1 MDLLSLLLGAGGGA
15 LLTKAL
21 SATREFRPGVAGIAD
36 LLHWDSVLGEGVL
49 QQADGSMLCAW
60 AYRGADMQTATIHER
75 NALARQLNEAL
86 LPLSDGWMFHVD
98 ALRRPARFS
107 EEEGAFPDG
116 LSRLIDEER
125 RLGYPTRFE
134 PTPRTEEGAR
144 AECISQPKTRNGA
157 RSQESRATGFYET
170 HYVLTATYKPPAGVY
185 NQLSRFFVT
194 GRERAATKMDRFLD
208 LFEAQVAEV
217 EMRLGGPLRLRR
229 LPTEALLR
237 HLHTCLT
244 GLRHPVAPPPVNVG
258 LGTYLADQQVFGG
271 FAPRVGDRHVRAV
284 SLHGFPNATSQGVLD
299 RLHNLPAAY
308 RWSTRLIM
316 LSAETASQ
324 LIRTRRHSWFKKR
337 KGLSEALRSFTGQ
350 QVSEEQ
356 RRIEREFFEDESAV
370 RMATDAKEA
379 LTRMQSAQARYCLY
393 TSTFIVM
400 ETEEACAEEIAE
412 EIREV
417 LVEAGFPS
425 RIEDVNALEA
435 YLGSLPGNGTANS
448 RRFAVHTRNVAD
460 LMPATQIWPG
470 AEHNQ
475 SHLFPPKAPALLS
488 AKTDGS
494 TPFRLNL
501 HAQGDVGHTLVI
513 GATGAGKSVLVNTLM
528 AQWLRYEKAQVFLFD
543 LGHSG
548 YLLAKGVG
556 GRHYQL
562 SPDAGAALSLQPL
575 LQVDNEEERAWAAS
589 WIETTIELQG
599 VTPTPARRA
608 EIARAL
614 QLIAANPPR
623 MRTLEELKILVQDE
637 AVAGALGQFVGEGTY
652 AHLLNGSRDALAG
665 DVSATKKGEKETS
678 EKETCEKAECES
690 GFGPSGVVNPAYQVF
705 ELSAVRDLPESV
717 FIPLLLYLFHH
728 VERQLRADRPS
739 VIVLEEVW
747 HALMHSSFSERIKQW
762 LLTLRKR
769 NAAVVMVAHTPAQ
782 IAQLEN
788 REIVIDSC
796 PTKIFLPNPDAVD
809 PEAKILYRTMGLNER
824 EIEAIATA
832 TRKKHYFFKCP
843 VGSRLFDLDLGPLAL
858 QFVAMPTGD
867 VGALRQRVERLENEH
882 GRRWVAH
889 WLREQGLPG
898 WAERFADL
906 ERTPFTDT
914 AEAGLSGAGGEEGR

>member
-1 MDLLSLLLGAGGGA
+1 MDFLSLLLGAGSGA

-36 LLHWDSVLGEGVL
+36 LLHWDSIIGEGAF

-98 ALRRPARFS
+98 AVRRPARIS
-107 EEEGAFPDG
+107 AEEGAFPHG
-116 LSRLIDEER
+116 LSRLIDEECR
-125 RLGYPTRFE
+125 SGYTF
-134 PTPRTEEGAR
+134 
-144 AECISQPKTRNGA
+144 
-157 RSQESRATGFYET
+157 RSESRSGDRSSESRSGFYET
-170 HYVLTATYKPPAGVY
+170 SYVLTATYKPPAGVY

-194 GRERAATKMDRFLD
+194 GRQRRAAKMDRLIDF
-208 LFEAQVAEV
+208 FEAQVSEV
-217 EMRLGGPLRLRR
+217 EMRLRGPLRLRR
-229 LPTEALLR
+229 LSTEELLR

-258 LGTYLADQQVFGG
+258 LNSYLADQQVFGG

-284 SLHGFPNATSQGVLD
+284 SLHGFPNATSQGILD

-316 LSAETASQ
+316 LSSETASQ

-356 RRIEREFFEDESAV
+356 RRVEREFFEDESAV

-379 LTRMQSAQARYCLY
+379 LTRMQSAEARYCLY

-400 ETEEACAEEIAE
+400 EREEARAEEIAE

-470 AEHNQ
+470 AKCNQ
-475 SHLFPPKAPALLS
+475 SHLFPPGSPALLS

-528 AQWLRYEKAQVFLFD
+528 AQWLRYENAQVFLFD

-548 YLLAKGVG
+548 YLLSKGVG

-589 WIETTIELQG
+589 WIETTIQLQG
-599 VTPTPARRA
+599 VSPTPARRA
-608 EIARAL
+608 EIGRAL
-614 QLIAANPPR
+614 KLIAANPPH

-637 AVAGALGQFVGEGTY
+637 EVAGALGQFVGEGTY

-665 DVSATKKGEKETS
+665 DALVGDALVGGAPAGEDGRDPS
-678 EKETCEKAECES
+678 S
-690 GFGPSGVVNPAYQVF
+690 GSTSGVINPAYQVF

-739 VIVLEEVW
+739 IIVLEEVW
-747 HALMHSSFSERIKQW
+747 HALMHSSFSDRIKQW
-762 LLTLRKR
+762 LLTLRKK

-796 PTKIFLPNPDAVD
+796 PTKIFLPNPDAAD
-809 PEAKILYRTMGLNER
+809 PEAKVLYRTMGLNER
-824 EIEAIATA
+824 EIEAISTA

-858 QFVAMPTGD
+858 QFVAMPTGG
-867 VGALRQRVERLENEH
+867 VGALRQRVEALEKEY
-882 GRRWVAH
+882 GRGWVAH
-889 WLREQGLPG
+889 WLREQGLPE
-898 WAERFADL
+898 WARRFESL
-906 ERTPFTDT
+906 EETGLTEPT
-914 AEAGLSGAGGEEGR
+914 EASLRAGTEGRGQ

>member
-1 MDLLSLLLGAGGGA
+1 MDFLSLLLGAGGGA

-21 SATREFRPGVAGIAD
+21 SATREFRPGVTGIAD
-36 LLHWDSVLGEGVL
+36 LLHWDSIIGEGAL

-98 ALRRPARFS
+98 AVRQPARFS
-107 EEEGAFPDG
+107 AEEGAFPDG

-125 RLGYPTRFE
+125 QLGHTF
-134 PTPRTEEGAR
+134 
-144 AECISQPKTRNGA
+144 
-157 RSQESRATGFYET
+157 RSESRSGDRSIESRGGFYET
-170 HYVLTATYKPPAGVY
+170 SYVLTATYKPPAGVY

-194 GRERAATKMDRFLD
+194 GRQRRAAKMDRLID
-208 LFEAQVAEV
+208 LFEAQVSEV
-217 EMRLGGPLRLRR
+217 EMRLRGPLRLRR
-229 LPTEALLR
+229 LSTEELLR

-258 LGTYLADQQVFGG
+258 LSSYLADQQVFGG
-271 FAPRVGDRHVRAV
+271 FAPRVGNRHVRAV
-284 SLHGFPNATSQGVLD
+284 SLHGFPNATSQGILG

-316 LSAETASQ
+316 LSSETASQ

-379 LTRMQSAQARYCLY
+379 LTRMQSAEARYCLY

-400 ETEEACAEEIAE
+400 EREEARAEEIAE

-417 LVEAGFPS
+417 LIEAGFPS

-470 AEHNQ
+470 AEYNQ
-475 SHLFPPKAPALLS
+475 SHLFPPGSPALLS

-548 YLLAKGVG
+548 YLLSKGVG

-575 LQVDNEEERAWAAS
+575 LRVDEESERAWAAS

-608 EIARAL
+608 EIGRAL
-614 QLIAANPPR
+614 RLIAANPPH

-637 AVAGALGQFVGEGTY
+637 EVAGALGQFVGEGTY

-665 DVSATKKGEKETS
+665 DALAGDTLVGGAPVGED
-678 EKETCEKAECES
+678 
-690 GFGPSGVVNPAYQVF
+690 GRGPSSGSTSGVINPAYQVF

-739 VIVLEEVW
+739 IIVLEEVW

-762 LLTLRKR
+762 LLTLRKQ

-788 REIVIDSC
+788 REIIIDSC

-809 PEAKILYRTMGLNER
+809 PEAKALYRTMGLNER

-858 QFVAMPTGD
+858 QFVAMPSGE
-867 VGALRQRVERLENEH
+867 VGALRQRVEALEEEH
-882 GRRWVAH
+882 GRGWVAH
-889 WLREQGLPG
+889 WLREQGLPE
-898 WAERFADL
+898 WARRFEGSVEAPL
-906 ERTPFTDT
+906 KET
-914 AEAGLSGAGGEEGR
+914 AVAGVPVGEEEGDR

>member
-1 MDLLSLLLGAGGGA
+1 MDLLSLILGAGGGA

-21 SATREFRPGVAGIAD
+21 SATREFRPGVTGIAD
-36 LLHWDSVLGEGVL
+36 LLHWDSVVGEGVL

-60 AYRGADMQTATIHER
+60 AYQGADMQTATIHER

-98 ALRRPARFS
+98 AIRRPARFS
-107 EEEGAFPDG
+107 VEKGAFPDR

-125 RLGYPTRFE
+125 RARDMPWTETDPHRSSRDRGGFFE
-134 PTPRTEEGAR
+134 T
-144 AECISQPKTRNGA
+144 S
-157 RSQESRATGFYET
+157 
-170 HYVLTATYKPPAGVY
+170 YVLTATYKPPAGVY

-194 GRERAATKMDRFLD
+194 GRKRAVTKMDRLID
-208 LFEAQVAEV
+208 LFEAQVADV
-217 EMRLGGPLRLRR
+217 EMRLRGPLRLRR
-229 LPTEALLR
+229 LTTEELLR

-258 LGTYLADQQVFGG
+258 LGSYLADQQVFGG
-271 FAPRVGDRHVRAV
+271 FTPRVGDRHVRAV
-284 SLHGFPNATSQGVLD
+284 SLHGFPNATSQGILG

-316 LSAETASQ
+316 LSTETASQ

-356 RRIEREFFEDESAV
+356 RRVEREFFEDESAV
-370 RMATDAKEA
+370 RMATDAKDA
-379 LTRMQSAQARYCLY
+379 LTRMQSAEARYCLY
-393 TSTFIVM
+393 TSTVVVM
-400 ETEEACAEEIAE
+400 ETEEARAAEIAE

-435 YLGSLPGNGTANS
+435 YLGSLPGNGVANS

-470 AEHNQ
+470 SEHNQ
-475 SHLFPPKAPALLS
+475 SHLFPRESPALLS

-513 GATGAGKSVLVNTLM
+513 GATGAGKSVLINTIM
-528 AQWLRYEKAQVFLFD
+528 AQWLRYENAQVFLFD

-562 SPDAGAALSLQPL
+562 SPDAGVALSLQPL
-575 LQVDNEEERAWAAS
+575 LHVDNEEELAWAAS
-589 WIETTIELQG
+589 WIETTIQLQG

-608 EIARAL
+608 EIGRAL
-614 QLIAANPPR
+614 KLIAANPPQ

-637 AVAGALGQFVGEGTY
+637 DVAGALGQFVAEGTY

-665 DVSATKKGEKETS
+665 SGDVRAGETPLETRR
-678 EKETCEKAECES
+678 A
-690 GFGPSGVVNPAYQVF
+690 GGPEIVNPAYQVF

-739 VIVLEEVW
+739 IIVLEEVW
-747 HALMHSSFSERIKQW
+747 HALIHSSFSDRIKQW
-762 LLTLRKR
+762 LLTLRKK

-788 REIVIDSC
+788 REVVIDSC

-809 PEAKILYRTMGLNER
+809 PEAKMLYRAMGLNER
-824 EIEAIATA
+824 EIDAIATA

-867 VGALRQRVERLENEH
+867 VDALLRRVEALEAEN
-882 GRRWVAH
+882 GRGWVSH
-889 WLREQGLPG
+889 WLREQGLPQ
-898 WAERFADL
+898 WARRYDSLEERDLTIASEASLQAD
-906 ERTPFTDT
+906 
-914 AEAGLSGAGGEEGR
+914 GEEGDR

>member
-1 MDLLSLLLGAGGGA
+1 MDFFSLLLGAGGGA

-21 SATREFRPGVAGIAD
+21 SSTREFRPGVTGVAD
-36 LLHWDSVLGEGVL
+36 LLHWDSVIGEGAL

-98 ALRRPARFS
+98 AIRRPVRFS
-107 EEEGAFPDG
+107 SEEGAFPDS

-125 RLGYPTRFE
+125 RSAYVS
-134 PTPRTEEGAR
+134 R
-144 AECISQPKTRNGA
+144 AEAKP
-157 RSQESRATGFYET
+157 RSETGSRPEATSSESRGHFYET
-170 HYVLTATYKPPAGVY
+170 DYVLTATYKPPAGVY
-185 NQLSRFFVT
+185 DQLSRFFVT
-194 GRERAATKMDRFLD
+194 GRERAANRIDRLID

-217 EMRLGGPLRLRR
+217 EMRLRGPLRLRR
-229 LPTEALLR
+229 FSTKELLR

-244 GLRHPVAPPPVNVG
+244 GLRHPVAPPRVNVG
-258 LGTYLADQQVFGG
+258 LNSYLADQQVFGG

-316 LSAETASQ
+316 LSSETASQ

-379 LTRMQSAQARYCLY
+379 LTRMQSAEARYCLY

-400 ETEEACAEEIAE
+400 EPEEARAEEIAE

-425 RIEDVNALEA
+425 RMEDVNALEA

-475 SHLFPPKAPALLS
+475 SHLFPPEAPALLS
-488 AKTDGS
+488 ATTDGS

-528 AQWLRYEKAQVFLFD
+528 AQWLRYERAQVFLFD

-575 LQVDNEEERAWAAS
+575 LQVDNEKERAWAAS

-599 VTPTPARRA
+599 VTATPARRA
-608 EIARAL
+608 EIGRAL
-614 QLIAANPPR
+614 KLVAANPPH

-637 AVAGALGQFVGEGTY
+637 EVAGALGQFVGEGTY
-652 AHLLNGSRDALAG
+652 AHLLNGSRDALAQHTPG
-665 DVSATKKGEKETS
+665 GEASPQKNPAEKEGE
-678 EKETCEKAECES
+678 EKQGANS
-690 GFGPSGVVNPAYQVF
+690 SDVVNPAYQVF

-739 VIVLEEVW
+739 IIVLEEVW
-747 HALMHSSFSERIKQW
+747 HALMHSNFSDRIKQW

-782 IAQLEN
+782 IAQLGN

-796 PTKIFLPNPDAVD
+796 PTKIFLPNPDAAD
-809 PEAKILYRTMGLNER
+809 PDAKALYRTMGLNER
-824 EIEAIATA
+824 EIECIATA

-858 QFVAMPTGD
+858 QFVAMPTGN
-867 VGALRQRVERLENEH
+867 VRGLRRRVEGLEKEH
-882 GRRWVAH
+882 GRRWVAC
-889 WLREQGLPG
+889 WLREQGLSE
-898 WAERFADL
+898 WAGRFEAL
-906 ERTPFTDT
+906 E
-914 AEAGLSGAGGEEGR
+914 EAPVAQMAGSGPQAARREEAQ

>member
-1 MDLLSLLLGAGGGA
+1 MDFLSLLLGAGGGA

-21 SATREFRPGVAGIAD
+21 SATREFRPGVTGIAD
-36 LLHWDSVLGEGVL
+36 LLHWDSVIGEGAL

-60 AYRGADMQTATIHER
+60 AYRGVDMQTATIHER

-98 ALRRPARFS
+98 AVRRLAHFS
-107 EEEGAFPDG
+107 AEEGAFPDR

-125 RLGYPTRFE
+125 RSAYTSRFE
-134 PTPRTEEGAR
+134 SQSGA
-144 AECISQPKTRNGA
+144 NG
-157 RSQESRATGFYET
+157 STKGKGGFYET
-170 HYVLTATYKPPAGVY
+170 DYVITATFKPPAGVY

-194 GRERAATKMDRFLD
+194 GRERAASKIDRLID

-217 EMRLGGPLRLRR
+217 EMRLRGPLRMRR
-229 LPTEALLR
+229 LSTEELLL

-244 GLRHPVAPPPVNVG
+244 GLRHPVAAPPVNVS
-258 LGTYLADQQVFGG
+258 LNSYLADQQVFGG
-271 FAPRVGDRHVRAV
+271 FAPRVGDRHVRTV
-284 SLHGFPNATSQGVLD
+284 SLHGFPNATSQGILD

-316 LSAETASQ
+316 LSSETAAR

-356 RRIEREFFEDESAV
+356 KRIEREFFEDESAT

-379 LTRMQSAQARYCLY
+379 LTRMQSAEARYCLY
-393 TSTFIVM
+393 TSTFVVM
-400 ETEEACAEEIAE
+400 EPEEARAEEIAE

-513 GATGAGKSVLVNTLM
+513 GATGAGKSVLVNTLT
-528 AQWLRYEKAQVFLFD
+528 AQWLRYKKAQVFLFD

-575 LQVDNEEERAWAAS
+575 LQIDKEEELAWAAS
-589 WIETTIELQG
+589 WIETTIQLQG

-608 EIARAL
+608 EVGRAL
-614 QLIAANPPR
+614 RLIAANPPR

-637 AVAGALGQFVGEGTY
+637 EVASALAQFVGEGTY
-652 AHLLNGSRDALAG
+652 AHLLNGSQDALACG
-665 DVSATKKGEKETS
+665 AVEGGQDDAKDAGTPGLI
-678 EKETCEKAECES
+678 
-690 GFGPSGVVNPAYQVF
+690 NPAYQVF

-717 FIPLLLYLFHH
+717 FVPLLLYLFHH
-728 VERQLRADRPS
+728 VERQLLADRPS

-747 HALMHSSFSERIKQW
+747 HALMHSSFSDRIKQW

-796 PTKIFLPNPDAVD
+796 PTKIFLPNPDAAD
-809 PEAKILYRTMGLNER
+809 PEAKMLYRGMGLNER
-824 EIEAIATA
+824 EIDAIATA

-858 QFVAMPTGD
+858 QFVAMPTGE
-867 VGALRQRVERLENEH
+867 VGALRQRVEALEKEH
-882 GRRWVAH
+882 GRQWVAH
-889 WLREQGLPG
+889 WLRE
-898 WAERFADL
+898 R
-906 ERTPFTDT
+906 
-914 AEAGLSGAGGEEGR
+914 GLSGWARRFEGLDERGIQETKACKPAGREEAGR

>member
-1 MDLLSLLLGAGGGA
+1 MDILSLLLGAGGGA

-21 SATREFRPGVAGIAD
+21 TATREFRPGVTGIAD
-36 LLHWDSVLGEGVL
+36 LLHWDSIIGEGAL

-98 ALRRPARFS
+98 AVRRPARFS
-107 EEEGAFPDG
+107 AEEGAFPDG

-125 RLGYPTRFE
+125 RSGYTTRPE
-134 PTPRTEEGAR
+134 PMSRNEYETR
-144 AECISQPKTRNGA
+144 AEETREPRG
-157 RSQESRATGFYET
+157 GFYET
-170 HYVLTATYKPPAGVY
+170 SYVLTATYKPPAGVY

-194 GRERAATKMDRFLD
+194 GRQRRAAKMDRLID
-208 LFEAQVAEV
+208 LFEAQVSEV
-217 EMRLGGPLRLRR
+217 EMRLRGPLRLRR
-229 LPTEALLR
+229 LSTEELLR

-258 LGTYLADQQVFGG
+258 LGSYLADQQVFGG

-284 SLHGFPNATSQGVLD
+284 SLHGFPNATSQGILG

-316 LSAETASQ
+316 LSSETASQ

-337 KGLSEALRSFTGQ
+337 KGLAEALRSFTGQ

-356 RRIEREFFEDESAV
+356 RRVEREFFEDESAV

-379 LTRMQSAQARYCLY
+379 LTRMQSAEARYCLY

-400 ETEEACAEEIAE
+400 EQEEARAEEIAE

-470 AEHNQ
+470 AECNQ
-475 SHLFPPKAPALLS
+475 SHLFPPESPALLS

-575 LQVDNEEERAWAAS
+575 LQVGDEEERAWAAS

-608 EIARAL
+608 EIGRAL
-614 QLIAANPPR
+614 KLIAANPPE

-637 AVAGALGQFVGEGTY
+637 EVAGALGQFVGEGTY

-665 DVSATKKGEKETS
+665 GALTEETVEEGEGEKTPGTS
-678 EKETCEKAECES
+678 SAL
-690 GFGPSGVVNPAYQVF
+690 NPAYQVF

-739 VIVLEEVW
+739 IIVLEEVW

-762 LLTLRKR
+762 LLTLRKQ

-788 REIVIDSC
+788 REIIIDSC

-809 PEAKILYRTMGLNER
+809 PEAKALYRTMGLNER

-858 QFVAMPTGD
+858 QFVAMPSGD
-867 VGALRQRVERLENEH
+867 VGALRQRVEALEKKR
-882 GRRWVAH
+882 GRGWVAH
-889 WLREQGLPG
+889 WLREQGLSE
-898 WAERFADL
+898 WASRFERL
-906 ERTPFTDT
+906 EETGFTEP
-914 AEAGLSGAGGEEGR
+914 AEASLKTASLRAGREEGGR